1 MICFDALSWK
11 LGGRNAFSIFR
22 KWENT
27 QTLNFKRKQSHKLY
41 YLVLLF
47 SVALLIHLS
56 ACEWQAVRARAPS
69 HQSPGEVTQSP
80 KKPSWAKQITGRSPL
95 VDESRLYAEKVC
107 NSPSRWKRWTLPEAL
122 ISILQIHI
130 KILETWDK
138 DQLLRPPTSNNAD
151 TFNYDNL
158 HRRWNCVNEDYLKT
172 INWRDKKGG
181 DVFAINNIKKRWL
194 LLLRAFHKWE
204 WSRNFN
210 WRQ

>member
-1 MICFDALSWK
+1 MWVTGSPSSCTIP
-11 LGGRNAFSIFR
+11 
-22 KWENT
+22 
-27 QTLNFKRKQSHKLY
+27 
-41 YLVLLF
+41 
-47 SVALLIHLS
+47 SVAWRGHAES
-56 ACEWQAVRARAPS
+56 
-69 HQSPGEVTQSP
+69 
-80 KKPSWAKQITGRSPL
+80 KKPLMSRTNHRPL
-95 VDESRLYAEKVC
+95 AARWWSRLYAEKVC